1 MRGLASIP
9 IAPWPDGFLPLLFQA
24 AVPWPD
30 AGFLF
35 PENLTIRSKL
45 TLEEAGLRVKSQSG
59 DLPVACGAAF
69 AHDVAARRA
78 IGMHMSVNKKRDPGD
93 KTTRIQ
99 EANRRIILEAALE
112 VFSAYGFRGTTI
124 DQIAE
129 KAGMSKPNLLYY
141 FKRKQDIYVS
151 VLEETLEEWL
161 KPLHELDSQGDP
173 VEELRRYITRKIEM
187 SASKPE
193 ASRLF
198 ANEILHGAPAIK
210 SFLQTSLKKL
220 VDEKSAVIRQWVSQG
235 RLAPIDPYHLIFM
248 IWATTQHY
256 ADFDVQV
263 RAILGNQVDKPGFT
277 GQAAQAVLS
286 LILNGIKVR

>member
-1 MRGLASIP
+1 M
-9 IAPWPDGFLPLLFQA
+9 D
-24 AVPWPD
+24 VTVNTKKD
-30 AGFLF
+30 AG
-35 PENLTIRSKL
+35 
-45 TLEEAGLRVKSQSG
+45 
-59 DLPVACGAAF
+59 
-69 AHDVAARRA
+69 
-78 IGMHMSVNKKRDPGD
+78 D
-93 KTTRIQ
+93 KPTRIQ
-99 EANRRIILEAALE
+99 EINRRIILEAALD
-112 VFSAYGFRGTTI
+112 VFSTYGFRGSTI

-161 KPLHELDSQGDP
+161 RPLHELKPEGDP

-187 SASKPE
+187 SAKRPE

-210 SFLQTSLKKL
+210 GFLTTSLKKL
-220 VDEKSAVIRQWVSQG
+220 VDEKAAVIRQWVSEG

-263 RAILGNQVDKPGFT
+263 RAVLGPERGGDGRFED
-277 GQAAQAVLS
+277 AARYLEN
-286 LILNGIKVR
+286 LFLHGLLPKKVSI

>member
-1 MRGLASIP
+1 M
-9 IAPWPDGFLPLLFQA
+9 D
-24 AVPWPD
+24 
-30 AGFLF
+30 
-35 PENLTIRSKL
+35 
-45 TLEEAGLRVKSQSG
+45 VK
-59 DLPVACGAAF
+59 
-69 AHDVAARRA
+69 
-78 IGMHMSVNKKRDPGD
+78 VNKKRDPGD

-99 EANRRIILEAALE
+99 EANRRILLEAALD

-161 KPLHELDSQGDP
+161 KPLHELDPQGDP
-173 VEELRRYITRKIEM
+173 VEELRRYITRKIDM
-187 SASKPE
+187 SSKKPE

-210 SFLQTSLKKL
+210 AFLTTSLKVL
-220 VDEKSAVIRQWVSQG
+220 VDDKASVIRQWVSEG

-263 RAILGNQVDKPGFT
+263 RAILGSQVDKRGFAD
-277 GQAAQAVLS
+277 QVAQAVLT
-286 LILNGIKVR
+286 LILNGVRPR